1 MTFRQAICLS
11 RSSNRGDGVQAG
23 EDLVTLHCFAW
34 PRIAADDVQTGMLV
48 LRHRER
54 CPNGESC
61 TGRLASC
68 GHGHGE
74 EAGGGREVGGG
85 GGRAGAHAAG
95 ADPSRFTPLPR
106 APSPDSAASRRRGGI
121 TFTMSR
127 KLLFR
132 LLRGALCGLR
142 WIASHSAG
150 ALAPSGEPCAAVQA
164 RCPSLARGPG
174 ERQRVAVGSSSSLIL
189 MTAESRQYYNS
200 RTPAHD
206 RHVGALSIEP

>member
-11 RSSNRGDGVQAG
+11 RSSNWGDGVQAG
-23 EDLVTLHCFAW
+23 AALVTVHCFAW

-54 CPNGESC
+54 CPNGESR

-85 GGRAGAHAAG
+85 GGPASAHAAG

-106 APSPDSAASRRRGGI
+106 LRGVAVYYNVV
-121 TFTMSR
+121 
-127 KLLFR
+127 LLFR
-132 LLRGALCGLR
+132 VLVSC
-142 WIASHSAG
+142 
-150 ALAPSGEPCAAVQA
+150 
-164 RCPSLARGPG
+164 
-174 ERQRVAVGSSSSLIL
+174 GSSRRPCEVTSVLGLPGGPPTPSPRHAHGSRHTRARVVHGTPHHRSS
-189 MTAESRQYYNS
+189 S
-200 RTPAHD
+200 
-206 RHVGALSIEP
+206 

>member
-1 MTFRQAICLS
+1 
-11 RSSNRGDGVQAG
+11 
-23 EDLVTLHCFAW
+23 
-34 PRIAADDVQTGMLV
+34 MLV
-48 LRHRER
+48 LRHTER

-106 APSPDSAASRRRGGI
+106 APSPDSAASVGGVYYIYNVARI
-121 TFTMSR
+121 T
-127 KLLFR
+127 LR

-142 WIASHSAG
+142 WIAFASHSAG
-150 ALAPSGEPCAAVQA
+150 ALAHLAASRA
-164 RCPSLARGPG
+164 RRSKRGFLRFSFVHRPRGARGSVTVSVSLSDPL
-174 ERQRVAVGSSSSLIL
+174 SSSSLIL
-189 MTAESRQYYNS
+189 MTAESRQCYNS

>member
-11 RSSNRGDGVQAG
+11 RSSNRSDGVQAG

-85 GGRAGAHAAG
+85 GGPASAHAAG

-106 APSPDSAASRRRGGI
+106 LRGVGGVLQCRITLSSLGFVWILASAVRSDKCPRLAGSPRHRHRRPSASRVERVVRG
-121 TFTMSR
+121 T
-127 KLLFR
+127 
-132 LLRGALCGLR
+132 A
-142 WIASHSAG
+142 
-150 ALAPSGEPCAAVQA
+150 
-164 RCPSLARGPG
+164 
-174 ERQRVAVGSSSSLIL
+174 SSSLIL
-189 MTAESRQYYNS
+189 MTAESRQCYNS